1 MGTLDLSTDSRLTHF
16 SIWFG
21 RFPFRVQNKAKSGWV
36 MGSCVRSAARQVQS
50 NVENALIRIRF
61 KLICISQWPRKPT
74 REAQL
79 VSSWVELISSAGCA
93 IQTKSWPT
101 NGVSWFRCR
110 VRTIQYPEKGTQKMW
125 FPEALSMY
133 TYIPHCGLDKTTWR
147 HVHRGHRGDI
157 GKVTLLLSLSEIE
170 LRYKRLMAS
179 ISDSIAVYWLP
190 NDVRAGHW

>member
-79 VSSWVELISSAGCA
+79 VSSWVEMISSAGCA
-93 IQTKSWPT
+93 IETKSFVAKNELP
-101 NGVSWFRCR
+101 FDP
-110 VRTIQYPEKGTQKMW
+110 QM
-125 FPEALSMY
+125 ALAGFDVESE
-133 TYIPHCGLDKTTWR
+133 PFN
-147 HVHRGHRGDI
+147 
-157 GKVTLLLSLSEIE
+157 TLKRE
-170 LRYKRLMAS
+170 LRKCGFQRRFQCIHIYP
-179 ISDSIAVYWLP
+179 IV
-190 NDVRAGHW
+190 G